1 MLEQTALI
9 YTMVIMSAADSNMS
23 DDEIRT
29 IGNICMMLPAFE
41 GYDVDQLP
49 QAARDCAGM
58 LDQESGLDKTID
70 FIVDELPEEL
80 RETAYA
86 LACEIA
92 AADGHIERE
101 EIRLLEMLRHR
112 LPVGRLPAAAIERGV
127 RALYARR
134 A

>member
-1 MLEQTALI
+1 MLDQTALI

-41 GYDVDQLP
+41 GYDVDRLP
-49 QAARDCAGM
+49 QAARDCAEM
-58 LDQESGLDKTID
+58 LDQENGLDKTID
-70 FIVDELPEEL
+70 FIANELPEEL

-101 EIRLLEMLRHR
+101 ESRLLEILRYR

-127 RALYARR
+127 RALYVRR
-134 A
+134 N

>member
-23 DDEIRT
+23 DDELRT

-49 QAARDCAGM
+49 QAARDCAEM

-86 LACEIA
+86 IACEIA

-101 EIRLLEMLRHR
+101 EIRLLEMLRYR

-127 RALYARR
+127 RALYERR
-134 A
+134 K